1 MYHVIGL
8 STIVDWSGGDNL
20 EQSIADVSESE
31 EKFEEET
38 LSFDDVEDVDEDRED
53 TEEDDDEHEDIIG
66 VEFLNLGDGC
76 TVTERLNRA
85 IEKKN
90 KVEKEN

>member
-1 MYHVIGL
+1 
-8 STIVDWSGGDNL
+8 
-20 EQSIADVSESE
+20 
-31 EKFEEET
+31 
-38 LSFDDVEDVDEDRED
+38 VDEDRED